1 MALQMQQLISEVE
14 EIKRRVITL
23 ETALIEEEEA
33 SEDDIEALKA
43 AREDLKMRKVVPF
56 KH

>member
-33 SEDDIEALKA
+33 SKDDVEALKTA
-43 AREDLKMRKVVPF
+43 KEDLRMRKVVPF

>member
-43 AREDLKMRKVVPF
+43 AREDLKMRKEVPF